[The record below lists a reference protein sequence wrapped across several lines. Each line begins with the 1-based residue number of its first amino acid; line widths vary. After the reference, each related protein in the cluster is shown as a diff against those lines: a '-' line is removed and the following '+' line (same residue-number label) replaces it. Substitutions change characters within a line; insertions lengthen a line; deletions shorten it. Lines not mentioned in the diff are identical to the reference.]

1 MINTEQC
8 QPIDEEGEQL
18 TAEEEAELAQLEAAY
33 YRPAA
38 PDISD
43 PAAEAAELAEL
54 EAAYYPPDISEED
67 DGVISFEQYN
77 EKFSNRSTTE
87 SDRYERQLYAELLK
101 REEQERPPPESNE
114 DDGDAD
120 DEPDATEDAEP
131 EPPKKEWPQFDE
143 KEAIGGPIEKAAC
156 GVCGRHFACERLER
170 HMKACAE
177 SRMRSKKRKTFDVRS
192 QRWQDTD
199 NAPLVKTAIK
209 RGDLAKPN
217 PVEQASA
224 REAKRRKWQ
233 RESLAIRRAAAAGKT
248 NGSGFEVSGL
258 DVGLVEEEV
267 DDRVQCPH
275 CLRKFAPLPAERH
288 IAKCQD
294 IRAKPSTLKR
304 TENGSTRA
312 DQVRRMSQ
320 GPNKEREQS
329 ALGKGREA
337 AAAVPALNLSA
348 LGGHHAKDAK
358 AKEAGSKQAP
368 VRKAPPRAAPPASAP
383 PQPSPMALVDE
394 AHDGGAAV
402 EMPPPPP
409 PPPSELDQLHAL
421 GDAKF
426 GKPRYNGLNRPPTAP
441 PPLKPQT
448 SNSSTASSA
457 KSVSNRGG
465 GGGTPTAQARPRRQ
479 SSGYG
484 QINPLARK
492 PSAKSNENKPM
503 GPLTSRARSPS
514 TSNRSNNASPHN
526 SRRASTASQPVNSGR
541 NSREPS
547 PGRRMSTSGSARS
560 NTSNNNNSSRS
571 NNSHTGAVNKPAP
584 RQTAAMARPH
594 KSTAATTATNPVKS
608 PVAPAAARR
617 PVARKPAPAKTLAPA
632 AAHESPRRAPLAP
645 KTSSKANTEGGGGGN
660 DAAATAALP
669 FFKVAPPQTPTSIN
683 KPSFLRSPSAKS
695 PDSLHTNNASHAV
708 RGGFGPAAAPLAS
721 PRPMPPTA
729 PQPLQPLAS
738 PSLNIRMP
746 MLSHQD
752 SLEDMAASCASPTPF
767 HSSGLFDRQPTQGF
781 AKRPPSPMRGPMTA
795 LEDDLP
801 AYQEVR
807 VERFG
812 WRRSSFISRRDSVL
826 LETR

>member
-54 EAAYYPPDISEED
+54 EAAYYNPPDISEED

-409 PPPSELDQLHAL
+409 PPPS
-421 GDAKF
+421 
-426 GKPRYNGLNRPPTAP
+426 
-441 PPLKPQT
+441 
-448 SNSSTASSA
+448 SSISFTLSATQSSA
-457 KSVSNRGG
+457 SRGTMAGRRRHRRHSNHRRP
-465 GGGTPTAQARPRRQ
+465 TPRRPRV
-479 SSGYG
+479 
-484 QINPLARK
+484 
-492 PSAKSNENKPM
+492 
-503 GPLTSRARSPS
+503 
-514 TSNRSNNASPHN
+514 
-526 SRRASTASQPVNSGR
+526 RRASA
-541 NSREPS
+541 
-547 PGRRMSTSGSARS
+547 
-560 NTSNNNNSSRS
+560 
-571 NNSHTGAVNKPAP
+571 
-584 RQTAAMARPH
+584 TAA
-594 KSTAATTATNPVKS
+594 VEE
-608 PVAPAAARR
+608 ARR
-617 PVARKPAPAKTLAPA
+617 PL
-632 AAHESPRRAPLAP
+632 RRAHGDRAAGTARSTLSRASRRQRATR
-645 KTSSKANTEGGGGGN
+645 TSRWGLLQAGRARQARRTE
-660 DAAATAALP
+660 ATMPRLTIAG
-669 FFKVAPPQTPTSIN
+669 
-683 KPSFLRSPSAKS
+683 
-695 PDSLHTNNASHAV
+695 V
-708 RGGFGPAAAPLAS
+708 R
-721 PRPMPPTA
+721 R
-729 PQPLQPLAS
+729 
-738 PSLNIRMP
+738 R
-746 MLSHQD
+746 
-752 SLEDMAASCASPTPF
+752 
-767 HSSGLFDRQPTQGF
+767 
-781 AKRPPSPMRGPMTA
+781 
-795 LEDDLP
+795 
-801 AYQEVR
+801 
-807 VERFG
+807 
-812 WRRSSFISRRDSVL
+812 RRSR
-826 LETR
+826 